1 MRRLIDL
8 GLAAPPMSGMI
19 FNMPIKEGIGALKN
33 SELSIGNS
41 RPQAN
46 GHRRIGVAKCLGL
59 SAPF

>member
-1 MRRLIDL
+1 
-8 GLAAPPMSGMI
+8 MSGMI